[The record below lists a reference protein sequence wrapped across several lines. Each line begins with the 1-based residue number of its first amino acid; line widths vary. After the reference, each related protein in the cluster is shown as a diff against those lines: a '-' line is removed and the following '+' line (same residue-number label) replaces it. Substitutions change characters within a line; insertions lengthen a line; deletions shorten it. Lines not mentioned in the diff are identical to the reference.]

1 LLDEIFAF
9 EIFQVISI
17 IFRKTS
23 RWIFFAAL
31 VYAPWAYGATTS
43 ASINIAN
50 WVLVVALVLWG
61 AELLSGGR
69 RPDLPPFLLILTGAL
84 VCVGGWMA
92 LNAKSIYDSEFSLFV
107 PLRNFVP
114 FLTGSVD
121 YANSAAWMLRG
132 ALLLG
137 TILFVSDLSQSSRW
151 LLRLWYVIG
160 LVGGSI
166 AFLGLLQ
173 KATGAQMIFW
183 QPPPPPEYGVT
194 TFFATYFYHGNAG
207 AFLNLVWPLSA
218 GLVIRAFTRQSQPGM
233 RALWTIVSIVTIAGV
248 LANTS
253 RMAQVVA
260 LVLLVVIGLHFG
272 PGLLRR
278 LPGAQKS
285 VAIAGA
291 LALVLALIALAQA
304 THLEQPLNRWQLVSE
319 QIPADAR
326 WQASRVALDALP
338 GAGFF
343 GFGPGTFRV
352 VFPGY
357 NIGSGHAV
365 RGSWR
370 FLHEDYLQTVLE
382 WGWLGSSLWALLF
395 FGGIAVGI
403 LSYNRYATR
412 DWIPRRRVMQP
423 LAIIALAGVAMHALV
438 DFPFQI
444 ESIQLYVATCLG
456 VCWGSVLW
464 RDHAPRTSGQADL
477 SPYSA
482 TRAVR

>member
-1 LLDEIFAF
+1 
-9 EIFQVISI
+9 
-17 IFRKTS
+17 
-23 RWIFFAAL
+23 
-31 VYAPWAYGATTS
+31 
-43 ASINIAN
+43 
-50 WVLVVALVLWG
+50 
-61 AELLSGGR
+61 
-69 RPDLPPFLLILTGAL
+69 
-84 VCVGGWMA
+84 MA

-107 PLRNFVP
+107 QLRNFAP
-114 FLTGSVD
+114 PLTGSVD

-137 TILFVSDLSQSSRW
+137 TMLFICDLSQSSRW

-218 GLVIRAFTRQSQPGM
+218 GLVIRAFTSQSQAGM
-233 RALWTIVSIVTIAGV
+233 RAVWTIVLIVTIAGV
-248 LANTS
+248 AANTS

-260 LVLLVVIGLHFG
+260 LISLIIIGVHFG
-272 PGLLRR
+272 PGLWRR
-278 LPGAQKS
+278 LPGAQKN
-285 VAIAGA
+285 VAFAGV
-291 LALVLALIALAQA
+291 LAVVLALIALAQA
-304 THLEQPLNRWQLVSE
+304 THLEQPLNRWQSVSE
-319 QIPADAR
+319 RIPADAR
-326 WQASRVALDALP
+326 WQASRVALGALP

-357 NIGSGHAV
+357 NIGSGHPV
-365 RGSWR
+365 PGSWR
-370 FLHEDYLQTVLE
+370 FLHEDYLQTVME

-403 LSYNRYATR
+403 LSYHRYATR
-412 DWIPRRRVMQP
+412 DWLPRRRVMQP

-444 ESIQLYVATCLG
+444 ESIQLYIATYLG
-456 VCWGSVLW
+456 VCWGSRLW
-464 RDHAPRTSGQADL
+464 HDKSEVRRHRSEA
-477 SPYSA
+477 
-482 TRAVR
+482 AVSTEHR

>member
-1 LLDEIFAF
+1 M
-9 EIFQVISI
+9 ISS
-17 IFRKTS
+17 IFRKAS
-23 RWIFFAAL
+23 RWFFFAAL
-31 VYAPWAYGATTS
+31 AYTPWAYGATTS
-43 ASINIAN
+43 ASINITN
-50 WVLVVALVLWG
+50 WVLGVALVLWG

-412 DWIPRRRVMQP
+412 DWMPRRRLMQP

-444 ESIQLYVATCLG
+444 ESIQLYVATYLG

-464 RDHAPRTSGQADL
+464 REHAPRTSGQADL

>member
-1 LLDEIFAF
+1 
-9 EIFQVISI
+9 VISS
-17 IFRKTS
+17 IFRKAS

-31 VYAPWAYGATTS
+31 AYAPWAYGATTS
-43 ASINIAN
+43 ASINITN
-50 WVLVVALVLWG
+50 WVLLVALVLWG
-61 AELLSGGR
+61 AELLTGR
-69 RPDLPPFLLILTGAL
+69 RRPHLPRFLIILTGAL
-84 VCVGGWMA
+84 ICVGGWMA

-137 TILFVSDLSQSSRW
+137 TMLFVSDLSQSSRW

-173 KATGAQMIFW
+173 KATKAQMIFW
-183 QPPPPPEYGVT
+183 QPPPPPEFGVT

-218 GLVIRAFTRQSQPGM
+218 GLVIRAFTSRSQPGM
-233 RALWTIVSIVTIAGV
+233 RALWTIVFIITIGGV
-248 LANTS
+248 VANTS

-260 LVLLVVIGLHFG
+260 LVLLVVTGLRFG

-278 LPGAQKS
+278 IPGAQKS
-285 VAIAGA
+285 IAIAGA
-291 LALVLALIALAQA
+291 LALILALIALAQA
-304 THLEQPLNRWQLVSE
+304 THLEQPLNRWQSVSE

-326 WQASRVALDALP
+326 WQASRVALGALP

-365 RGSWR
+365 PGSWR

-395 FGGIAVGI
+395 FGGTAVGI

-412 DWIPRRRVMQP
+412 DWLPRRGVMQP
-423 LAIIALAGVAMHALV
+423 LATLALAGVAMHALV

-444 ESIQLYVATCLG
+444 ESIQLYVATYLG
-456 VCWGSVLW
+456 VCWGSSLW
-464 RDHAPRTSGQADL
+464 YDKSEVRRHSSEA
-477 SPYSA
+477 
-482 TRAVR
+482 AVRTEHC

>member
-1 LLDEIFAF
+1 
-9 EIFQVISI
+9 
-17 IFRKTS
+17 
-23 RWIFFAAL
+23 
-31 VYAPWAYGATTS
+31 
-43 ASINIAN
+43 
-50 WVLVVALVLWG
+50 
-61 AELLSGGR
+61 
-69 RPDLPPFLLILTGAL
+69 
-84 VCVGGWMA
+84 MA

-132 ALLLG
+132 ALVLG
-137 TILFVSDLSQSSRW
+137 TILFVCDLSQSSRW
-151 LLRLWYVIG
+151 LLRLWYVIS
-160 LVGGSI
+160 LIGGSI

-218 GLVIRAFTRQSQPGM
+218 GLVIRAFTSRSQPGL
-233 RALWTIVSIVTIAGV
+233 RAVWTIVFIITIGGV
-248 LANTS
+248 VANTS

-260 LVLLVVIGLHFG
+260 LVLLIIIGLRFG

-291 LALVLALIALAQA
+291 LAFILAVIALAQA
-304 THLEQPLNRWQLVSE
+304 THLEQPLTRWQSVSE

-326 WQASRVALDALP
+326 WQASRVALGALP

-365 RGSWR
+365 PGSWR
-370 FLHEDYLQTVLE
+370 FLHEDYLQTLLE

-403 LSYNRYATR
+403 LSYKRYATR

-423 LAIIALAGVAMHALV
+423 LATLALAGVAMHALV

-444 ESIQLYVATCLG
+444 ESIQLYVATYLG
-456 VCWGSVLW
+456 VCWGSSLW
-464 RDHAPRTSGQADL
+464 YDKSER
-477 SPYSA
+477 
-482 TRAVR
+482 